1 MDTAAGIKRA
11 QDGASALSRPRS
23 GLTGTPAAEW
33 RRPRPERRAWPL
45 RTVTVAVCE
54 EHEILRAGL
63 VALLVREPSL
73 TVTAA
78 GPEQVNGRGV
88 DIAIVSSR
96 GASRTRFDCPIV
108 VVSEHPQ
115 HHHYEVLHN
124 DVLAVLHR
132 GSLTVSQ
139 LLGTIRTAAGRL
151 QRHPGGAGGERPL
164 RPGVALPAPAMPE
177 LSKREHQVLRLLAEG
192 ESTRGIAQR
201 LSYSERTVKN
211 IVHDLLVKLDC
222 KTRAHA
228 VALAARR
235 GVI

>member
-1 MDTAAGIKRA
+1 MDTAAGTKRA
-11 QDGASALSRPRS
+11 QDGVSALSRPR
-23 GLTGTPAAEW
+23 GALGVAAADR
-33 RRPRPERRAWPL
+33 RRPHPERRARGPA

-63 VALLVREPSL
+63 VALLVREPTLS
-73 TVTAA
+73 VAAA
-78 GPEQVNGRGV
+78 GPGIPSGRGV
-88 DIAIVSSR
+88 DLAIVSSR
-96 GASRTRFDCPIV
+96 AASATRFQCPIV
-108 VVSEHPQ
+108 VVSDQPLRHASD
-115 HHHYEVLHN
+115 VSHN
-124 DVLAVLHR
+124 EVLAVLHR

-139 LLGTIRTAAGRL
+139 LLGTIRTAAERL
-151 QRHPGGAGGERPL
+151 QPRAGHGGPPRTLLGTAE
-164 RPGVALPAPAMPE
+164 VPAPSVPQ

-222 KTRAHA
+222 RTRAHA